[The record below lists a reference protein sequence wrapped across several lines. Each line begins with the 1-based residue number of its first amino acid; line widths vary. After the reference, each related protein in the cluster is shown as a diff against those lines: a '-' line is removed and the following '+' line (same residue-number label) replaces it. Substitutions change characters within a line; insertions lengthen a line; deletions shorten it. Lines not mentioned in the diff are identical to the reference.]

1 MRFNSFCRAGRLR
14 GGKFRLCWRDP
25 ITLVFTFATWIYK
38 DRNIEKQNKLEI
50 KGRKIAPHQT
60 YLSLQVSVKT
70 RNDLVK
76 SMI

>member
-1 MRFNSFCRAGRLR
+1 MASLEDVNSDCVGETLLHSSSLLQR
-14 GGKFRLCWRDP
+14 GS
-25 ITLVFTFATWIYK
+25 T

-50 KGRKIAPHQT
+50 KGRKIAPDQT

-76 SMI
+76 SMIWLP